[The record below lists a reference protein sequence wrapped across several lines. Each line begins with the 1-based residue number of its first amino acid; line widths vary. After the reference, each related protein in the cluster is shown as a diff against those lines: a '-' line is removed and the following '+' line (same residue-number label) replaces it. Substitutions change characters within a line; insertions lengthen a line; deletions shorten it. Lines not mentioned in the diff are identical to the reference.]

1 MPNITNRLLISAL
14 ILLMTTRSGISAPA
28 STNQAGPRVVVLSY
42 NIRHGNGMDGKIDL
56 ARIAAIIKSV
66 SPDIV
71 SLQEVDK
78 TTKRALGVDQAKELG
93 RLTGMESVYCASL
106 PLQGGEYGNA
116 MLTKLPILKTTR
128 LPLPGEPRSALCVT
142 LESNAKTPLTFIAT
156 HLDLSEKQRLASV
169 PLIENLFAS
178 DSNSPAILAGD
189 LNAQPGSTTILA
201 FSKTWE
207 NATSREGLFTFPS
220 TTPNEQIDFIFY
232 RPATCWR
239 VVETKVLEEAV
250 ASDHRPILAILEW
263 RPMPN
268 KPEPIR

>member
-1 MPNITNRLLISAL
+1 MLNINRHLLVSA
-14 ILLMTTRSGISAPA
+14 IMLLMATCSGISAPV
-28 STNQAGPRVVVLSY
+28 STNPATPRVVVLSY
-42 NIRHGNGMDGKIDL
+42 NIRHGQGMDGKIDL

-78 TTKRALGVDQAKELG
+78 NTKRAQGVDQAKELG
-93 RLTGMESVYCASL
+93 RLTGMESVYCSSL

-116 MLTKLPILKTTR
+116 ILTKLPIIKTTR

-142 LESNAKTPLTFIAT
+142 LESNSKTLLTFVAT

-169 PLIENLFAS
+169 PLIENFFAS
-178 DSNSPAILAGD
+178 DSNTPAILAGD
-189 LNAQPGSTTILA
+189 LNAQPGSTTIVALG
-201 FSKTWE
+201 KTWE
-207 NATSREGLFTFPS
+207 NATSREGLLTFPS

-239 VVETKVLEEAV
+239 VVETKVLEEPI
-250 ASDHRPILAILEW
+250 ASDHRPILAVLEW
-263 RPMPN
+263 SR
-268 KPEPIR
+268 K

>member
-1 MPNITNRLLISAL
+1 MLNLHNGLIISV
-14 ILLMTTRSGISAPA
+14 LMLMMTAGSGVAAPA
-28 STNQAGPRVVVLSY
+28 STNPATPRVVVLSY
-42 NIRHGNGMDGKIDL
+42 NIRHGQGMDGKIDL

-78 TTKRALGVDQAKELG
+78 NTKRSHGIDQAKELG
-93 RLTGMESVYCASL
+93 RLTGMEAVYCASL

-116 MLTKLPILKTTR
+116 ILSKLPIIKTTR

-142 LESNAKTPLTFIAT
+142 LEMATKISLAFIAT

-169 PLIENLFAS
+169 PLIENLLAS
-178 DSNSPAILAGD
+178 DSNAPAILAGD
-189 LNAQPGSTTILA
+189 LNAQPGSPTILA
-201 FSKTWE
+201 LGKTWK
-207 NATSREGLFTFPS
+207 NATSREGLLTFPS

-239 VVETKVLEEAV
+239 VVETKVLDEPI
-250 ASDHRPILAILEW
+250 ASDHRPILAVLEW
-263 RPMPN
+263 SR
-268 KPEPIR
+268 K

>member
-1 MPNITNRLLISAL
+1 MLNKTNRLFISAL
-14 ILLMTTRSGISAPA
+14 MLMMAVGSGVAAPV
-28 STNQAGPRVVVLSY
+28 STNPATPRVVVLSY
-42 NIRHGNGMDGKIDL
+42 NIRHGQGMDGKIDL

-78 TTKRALGVDQAKELG
+78 NTKRSLGIDQAKELG

-116 MLTKLPILKTTR
+116 ILTKLPIIKTSR

-142 LESNAKTPLTFIAT
+142 VEMATKMSLAFIAT

-169 PLIENLFAS
+169 PLIENLLAS
-178 DSNSPAILAGD
+178 DSNTPAILAGD

-201 FSKTWE
+201 LGKTWK
-207 NATSREGLFTFPS
+207 NATSREGLLTFPS

-232 RPATCWR
+232 RPAICWR
-239 VVETKVLEEAV
+239 VVETKVLDEPI
-250 ASDHRPILAILEW
+250 ASDHRPILAVLEW
-263 RPMPN
+263 SR
-268 KPEPIR
+268 K